1 MAALESHSPLRTPL
15 YDRAISLDPHLSE
28 AFYNRGTLK
37 HRELGD
43 PVGALA
49 DYDRAIALAPNLA
62 AAYFVRSL
70 LKRNLL
76 DDVLGAASDYDLALV
91 LDPNIVA
98 DR

>member
-1 MAALESHSPLRTPL
+1 MYTITLTSCQI
-15 YDRAISLDPHLSE
+15 DLDPNLSE

-49 DYDRAIALAPNLA
+49 DYDRAISLDPNLA

-76 DDVLGAASDYDLALV
+76 DDVLGAARDRHRALEI
-91 LDPNIVA
+91 DPNIGA